1 MTTFSMKRTAT
12 ALALGT
18 ALIALPA
25 AAFAA
30 TATLKD
36 TDGKEVGTVEF
47 TQTPDGVLLKGN
59 LTGIAAGER
68 AFHIHETGKCEPPFK
83 SAGGHFNPDDDSHGF
98 MTEDG
103 PHAGDMPNLFIPK
116 SGELTF
122 QVYNDNVSLEDG
134 EDGYLFDDDGSA
146 LIIHAGAD
154 DYKSQPS
161 GDAGDRIACGV
172 IEK

>member
-1 MTTFSMKRTAT
+1 
-12 ALALGT
+12 
-18 ALIALPA
+18 
-25 AAFAA
+25 
-30 TATLKD
+30 
-36 TDGKEVGTVEF
+36 
-47 TQTPDGVLLKGN
+47 
-59 LTGIAAGER
+59 
-68 AFHIHETGKCEPPFK
+68 
-83 SAGGHFNPDDDSHGF
+83 
-98 MTEDG
+98 
-103 PHAGDMPNLFIPK
+103 MPNLFIPE